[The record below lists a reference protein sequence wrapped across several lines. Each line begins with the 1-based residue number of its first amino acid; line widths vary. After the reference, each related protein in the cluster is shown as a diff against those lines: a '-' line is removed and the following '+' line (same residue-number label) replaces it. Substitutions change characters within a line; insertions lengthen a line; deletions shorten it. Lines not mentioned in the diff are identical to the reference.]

1 VVAVQDSS
9 TLCGTTDNSRR
20 LFSKNLSFLTIHGHF
35 VPLYIPH
42 MLPTWDPDGGSTPE
56 GREVSST
63 LPQRLVRVLLE
74 CHSCTVASLFRPLH
88 KQEKVPKERR
98 ASTLGVIGPA

>member
-1 VVAVQDSS
+1 MVAVQDSS

-42 MLPTWDPDGGSTPE
+42 MLPTWDPDGGSTPKAE
-56 GREVSST
+56 RCPQPYPRGWSGSSSNVTHALLLVSFGHST
-63 LPQRLVRVLLE
+63 N
-74 CHSCTVASLFRPLH
+74 
-88 KQEKVPKERR
+88 KNVPKERR
-98 ASTLGVIGPA
+98 ASTLSVIGPA